1 MTLSEISEILY
12 CVNQCK
18 NQNKQTRKDPKY
30 KILIESLDNL
40 YNEKFA
46 KFYIEADK
54 YYFNGKECVINK
66 HESNY
71 CHIVTISQNGFG
83 YKNTSRVSQCVM
95 YSDLTK
101 PAATAEATN
110 DN

>member
-18 NQNKQTRKDPKY
+18 GQNKETRKDPKY
-30 KILIESLDNL
+30 KKLIESLDNL

-46 KFYIEADK
+46 KFYIESDK
-54 YYFNGKECVINK
+54 YFFNGKECVITK
-66 HESNY
+66 HERNY

-83 YKNTSRVSQCVM
+83 YQDTSRVSQGVM
-95 YSDLTK
+95 YSDLT
-101 PAATAEATN
+101 PCAELN
-110 DN
+110 QRGQG

>member
-1 MTLSEISEILY
+1 MTLNEISEILY

-30 KILIESLDNL
+30 KKLIESLDNL

-46 KFYIEADK
+46 KFYIESDK
-54 YYFNGKECVINK
+54 YLFNGKECVITK
-66 HESNY
+66 HERNH

-83 YKNTSRVSQCVM
+83 YRDTTRATQGVM
-95 YSDLTK
+95 YSDLTPQK
-101 PAATAEATN
+101 REIPNA
-110 DN
+110 